1 MRSLRT
7 SFWLLVAVATAVP
20 SSAQAPPAPES
31 IPAELPESIPV
42 FPLEEVMLFPGMP
55 RPFHIFEPRYR
66 EMVLDALV
74 GERIIG
80 MVVLQPGFESD
91 YQGRPPIY
99 SIGCAGFITS
109 VEELPDGR
117 YNIVLRGLTKFRVKS
132 ERMERSYRLADVEAV
147 PESMDEDDALALSA
161 HRPRLLEMLSLV
173 ASGPQPSAEQMPD
186 PELVNGLAQ
195 FLPMDSDERL
205 DLLERNGPLER
216 AKALI
221 EVWEKRYPP

>member
-1 MRSLRT
+1 
-7 SFWLLVAVATAVP
+7 
-20 SSAQAPPAPES
+20 
-31 IPAELPESIPV
+31 
-42 FPLEEVMLFPGMP
+42 MLFPGVP

-91 YQGRPPIY
+91 YEGRPPIY
-99 SIGCAGFITS
+99 SIGCAGLITN

-132 ERMERSYRLADVEAV
+132 ERMERSYRLADVEAIS
-147 PESMDEDDALALSA
+147 ESMDEDDARALSA

-173 ASGPQPSAEQMPD
+173 GSGPQPHAGQMPD

-205 DLLERNGPLER
+205 DLLEKDGPLER

-221 EVWEKRYPP
+221 EVWEARFPH